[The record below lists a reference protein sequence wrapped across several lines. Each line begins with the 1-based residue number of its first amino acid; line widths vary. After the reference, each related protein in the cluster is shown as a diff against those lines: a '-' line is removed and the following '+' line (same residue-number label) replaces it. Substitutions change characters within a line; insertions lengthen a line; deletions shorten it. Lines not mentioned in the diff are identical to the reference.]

1 MASAIVS
8 ILLLSLA
15 VVSVDGSRSLRGPSV
30 DAPDFC
36 HDADCPKFTLKE
48 ETDEYEIR
56 EYEKGVTRQSTSR
69 MPAGDGCE
77 S

>member
-1 MASAIVS
+1 MASTFVA

-15 VVSVDGSRSLRGPSV
+15 VVSIDASRQLRGVSV

-56 EYEKGVTRQSTSR
+56 
-69 MPAGDGCE
+69 DCI
-77 S
+77 